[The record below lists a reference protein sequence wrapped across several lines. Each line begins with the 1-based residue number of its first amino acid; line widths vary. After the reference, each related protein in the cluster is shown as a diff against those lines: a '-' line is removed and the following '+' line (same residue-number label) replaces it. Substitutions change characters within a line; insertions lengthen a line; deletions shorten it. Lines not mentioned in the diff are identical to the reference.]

1 MKSLFKI
8 EFEENTYELLG
19 NQLGKEV
26 LLKNGQPFLEQRN
39 LKSSGSY
46 TFKEPMNGMVTL
58 DYLINFEGRSIDI
71 TISQLGTELAV
82 YQEPLDP
89 LLPAFL
95 QDSQAKK
102 PEASRRQRFQRSIT
116 SIVVGFIIWSLLFG
130 SNFATVLVVVLLIH
144 ELGHFLA
151 MKAFGYT
158 NLNIIFTPPFGA
170 VATGTKENPS
180 AAQEIIV
187 LFAGPIPG
195 IILGYLLFYSGFV
208 VVSEAFTTQL
218 ITFILFIN
226 YLNLVPIAPLD
237 GGRIFNLVFI
247 SRYPKI
253 QWAIASLGIL
263 YFLYEG
269 FITGS
274 LFSFIFAGIFGL
286 VLWGSIQNR
295 NQEETIT
302 PPSDVR
308 LIAGIIYLISVASAY
323 FFIVDI
329 WF

>member
-1 MKSLFKI
+1 LKSLFKI
-8 EFEENTYELLG
+8 TFEDNTYELFG
-19 NQLGKEV
+19 NQVGKEV

-39 LKSSGSY
+39 FKSSGSF
-46 TFKEPMNGMVTL
+46 TFKEPMNGMVNL
-58 DYLINFEGRSIDI
+58 DYKINFEAKTIDI
-71 TISQLGTELAV
+71 TINQLGTELAV

-95 QDSQAKK
+95 QENPPKREST
-102 PEASRRQRFQRSIT
+102 RQTRFQRSVI
-116 SIVVGFIIWSLLFG
+116 SMIIGFFIWSLFFG
-130 SNFATVLVVVLLIH
+130 IEFAAVIVVVLLLH
-144 ELGHFLA
+144 ELGHFTA
-151 MKAFGYT
+151 MKVFGYR
-158 NLNIIFTPPFGA
+158 NLNILFTPPFGA
-170 VATGTKENPS
+170 VATGTKEDATP
-180 AAQEIIV
+180 AQELVV
-187 LFAGPIPG
+187 LFAGPLPG
-195 IILGYLLFYSGFV
+195 IILGYLLFYSGITL
-208 VVSEAFTTQL
+208 VSESFTTQL

-269 FITGS
+269 FITGN

-286 VLWGSIQNR
+286 VLWGSIQNKD
-295 NQEETIT
+295 QEELQT
-302 PPSDVR
+302 PESQVR
-308 LIAGIIYLISVASAY
+308 FIAGLLYLISITSVY

-329 WF
+329 WL